1 MYRRTKDGPG
11 GFSGTTFRIKYI
23 VWAIRCLLTQPD
35 NQEMFAGNGMEVLNA
50 LLIKVL
56 AMRAI
61 RNATSIDAETAEHA
75 CFSMYLLSHYGF
87 HVRP

>member
-1 MYRRTKDGPG
+1 
-11 GFSGTTFRIKYI
+11 
-23 VWAIRCLLTQPD
+23 
-35 NQEMFAGNGMEVLNA
+35 MFAGNGMEVLNA